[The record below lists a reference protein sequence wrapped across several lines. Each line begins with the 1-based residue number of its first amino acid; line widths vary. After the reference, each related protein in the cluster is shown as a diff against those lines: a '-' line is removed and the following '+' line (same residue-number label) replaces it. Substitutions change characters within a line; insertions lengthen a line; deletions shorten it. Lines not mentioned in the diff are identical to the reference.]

1 MITFLK
7 TFGKGILYF
16 IGLPFLLLFLCLY
29 GAYLLVIF
37 FIVSIKSV
45 ILFFAGK
52 NISIKDEL
60 DDKAFK
66 ILKAKGE
73 SRVNSYQNNYQ
84 QDVKP
89 TTINNTY
96 NNLNIVP
103 PIDSNILNSSNLI
116 DNKLSNSDDV
126 IDAKPNKEENNNEE
140 NK

>member
-29 GAYLLVIF
+29 GVYLLVIF

-103 PIDSNILNSSNLI
+103 PINSNILNSSNLI